1 MTDGRWRFT
10 ANVRF
15 VFIDVARRI
24 VAVLLLTSLLV
35 TVDVAYG
42 HLLST
47 FLRPAHGR
55 TVLKYLWERS
65 QSDFM
70 LKNRFFRFDLFCP

>member
-55 TVLKYLWERS
+55 TVLKYLWE
-65 QSDFM
+65 M
-70 LKNRFFRFDLFCP
+70 LKNRFFFRFDLFCP